1 MGLFQQTGSAINNRV
16 IYSKA
21 MAREMVLDLPRK
33 RSVAN
38 AEDLAAS
45 LRPLLTA
52 EYGVELV
59 SLEGEPSAGA
69 LHGRAKAWVPLEKK
83 ELGRLEGVH
92 VALPVD
98 LAVRLEGGRAIVT
111 VADPAAAELS
121 EAASFVAGLVARQQI
136 ATGTD
141 KPAVGANYRVEVDPQ
156 GRRLLKRS
164 RSFA

>member
-1 MGLFQQTGSAINNRV
+1 
-16 IYSKA
+16 
-21 MAREMVLDLPRK
+21 MARQVVLDLPRK
-33 RSVAN
+33 RSAAN
-38 AEDLAAS
+38 ADDLAAS

-69 LHGRAKAWVPLEKK
+69 LHGRAKAWVPLQKK

-111 VADPAAAELS
+111 VADPVAAELS
-121 EAASFVAGLVARQQI
+121 EAASFVAGLAAREQI
-136 ATGTD
+136 ATESNQ
-141 KPAVGANYRVEVDPQ
+141 PAPDASYRVEVDAQ

-164 RSFA
+164 RTVA

>member
-1 MGLFQQTGSAINNRV
+1 
-16 IYSKA
+16 

-141 KPAVGANYRVEVDPQ
+141 KPAVGANYRVEVDAQ
-156 GRRLLKRS
+156 GRHLLKRS

>member
-1 MGLFQQTGSAINNRV
+1 
-16 IYSKA
+16 
-21 MAREMVLDLPRK
+21 MARKMVVDLPRK
-33 RSVAN
+33 RSAAN

-83 ELGRLEGVH
+83 ELGRLDGVH

-111 VADPAAAELS
+111 VGDPAAAELS
-121 EAASFVAGLVARQQI
+121 EATSFVAGLAAREQI
-136 ATGTD
+136 AAEQD
-141 KPAVGANYRVEVDPQ
+141 KPSSRANYRVEIDAR
-156 GRRLLKRS
+156 GRRLLKRL

>member
-52 EYGVELV
+52 EYVELV

>member
-1 MGLFQQTGSAINNRV
+1 
-16 IYSKA
+16 
-21 MAREMVLDLPRK
+21 MARKMVLDLPEK
-33 RSVAN
+33 RTLAN
-38 AEDLAAS
+38 ADDLAAS

-59 SLEGEPSAGA
+59 SLEGEPSAGP

-111 VADPAAAELS
+111 VADPVATELS
-121 EAASFVAGLVARQQI
+121 EAASFVAGLAAREQI
-136 ATGTD
+136 ATEPD
-141 KPAVGANYRVEVDPQ
+141 KPTTGTNYRVEVDAQ